1 LVSREDIPNLDV
13 FGAMLVV
20 IEVLGGGF
28 EVCLGGGS
36 PLTRRARMLA
46 GTGALLF
53 DLTLKVS
60 VIEVEIANLV
70 E

>member
-1 LVSREDIPNLDV
+1 
-13 FGAMLVV
+13 MLVV